1 MLQKVKKLVKN
12 KYLII
17 TIVFLVWVLFFD
29 ADNVFSHYER
39 RVELRELEARKSFL
53 KQETQKE
60 IDLDKQL
67 INNAEVVERL
77 ARELYYM
84 KKSNE
89 VVYVEE

>member
-1 MLQKVKKLVKN
+1 MFQKVISLIKN

-17 TIVFLVWVLFFD
+17 TIIFLVWVLFFD

-39 RVELRELEARKSFL
+39 RVELKELEARKNFL

-60 IDLDKQL
+60 MDLNKQL
-67 INNAEVVERL
+67 TSNPDVVEKM